1 MIGLSLKGMDKLQK
15 AIDSKNKALI
25 TGVDNEMKAT
35 VMEINAKQISR
46 APIDTGKLR
55 QSIDYKKEAN
65 LSYTLLTQGMGA
77 KYAPYIEFGT
87 GDSNHVVIPKGLE
100 EEAGKYRGTKGFVI
114 NRRAQPFFFAPF
126 FEEKN
131 NLIKRIQKLLDI

>member
-25 TGVDNEMKAT
+25 TGIDNEMKAT
-35 VMEINAKQISR
+35 VVEINSKQVSR

-55 QSIDYKKEAN
+55 QSIDWKKEAN
-65 LSYTLLTQGMGA
+65 LNYTLLTQGMGA
-77 KYAPYIEFGT
+77 KYAPYVEFGT
-87 GDSNHVVIPKGLE
+87 GGMVEIPKGLE
-100 EEAGKYRGTKGFVI
+100 SEAAQFKGRGIRKV
-114 NRRAQPFFFAPF
+114 NMKAQPFFFSTF

-131 NLIKRIQKLLDI
+131 NLLKRIQKLLDK

>member
-35 VMEINAKQISR
+35 VVEINSKQVSR

-55 QSIDYKKEAN
+55 QSIDWKKEAN
-65 LSYTLLTQGMGA
+65 LSYILLTQGMGA
-77 KYAPYIEFGT
+77 KYAPYVEFGT
-87 GDSNHVVIPKGLE
+87 GGMVEIPKGLE
-100 EEAGKYRGTKGFVI
+100 SEAAKFKGRGIRKV
-114 NRRAQPFFFAPF
+114 NMKAQPFFFSPF

>member
-35 VMEINAKQISR
+35 VMEINKVQVSR
-46 APIDTGKLR
+46 CPKGPTGKAH
-55 QSIDYKKEAN
+55 QSLFVRKDAV
-65 LSYTLLTQGMGA
+65 LTYRLVSEGMGSE
-77 KYAPYIEFGT
+77 YTPYLEFGT
-87 GDSNHVVIPKGLE
+87 GGLVDIPKGLE
-100 EEAGKYRGTKGFVI
+100 SEAAKFKGRGIRKV
-114 NRRAQPFFFAPF
+114 NMKARPFFFSPF

-131 NLIKRIQKLLDI
+131 NLLKRIQKILDI

>member
-15 AIDSKNKALI
+15 AIESKNKALI

-35 VMEINAKQISR
+35 VVEINSKQVSR

-55 QSIDYKKEAN
+55 QSIDWKKEAN
-65 LSYTLLTQGMGA
+65 LNYTLLTQGMGA
-77 KYAPYIEFGT
+77 KYAPYVEFGT
-87 GDSNHVVIPKGLE
+87 GGMVEIPKGLE
-100 EEAGKYRGTKGFVI
+100 SEAAQFKGRGIRKV
-114 NRRAQPFFFAPF
+114 NMKAQPFFFSPF

-131 NLIKRIQKLLDI
+131 NLLKRIQKLLDK

>member
-25 TGVDNEMKAT
+25 IGVDNEMKAT
-35 VMEINAKQISR
+35 VMEINSKQISR

-77 KYAPYIEFGT
+77 KYAPYVEFGT
-87 GDSNHVVIPKGLE
+87 GGMVEIPKGLE
-100 EEAGKYRGTKGFVI
+100 SEAAKFKGRGIRKV
-114 NRRAQPFFFAPF
+114 NMKAQPFFFAPF

>member
-35 VMEINAKQISR
+35 VVEINSKQVSR

-55 QSIDYKKEAN
+55 QSIDWKKEAN
-65 LSYTLLTQGMGA
+65 LNYTLLTQGMGA
-77 KYAPYIEFGT
+77 KYAPYVEFGT
-87 GDSNHVVIPKGLE
+87 GGMVEIPKGLE
-100 EEAGKYRGTKGFVI
+100 SEAAQFKGRGIRKV
-114 NRRAQPFFFAPF
+114 NMKAQPFFFSPF

-131 NLIKRIQKLLDI
+131 NLLKRIQKLLDK

>member
-25 TGVDNEMKAT
+25 TGIDNEMKAT
-35 VMEINAKQISR
+35 VVEINSKQVSR

-55 QSIDYKKEAN
+55 QSIDWKKEAN
-65 LSYTLLTQGMGA
+65 LNYTLLTQGMGA
-77 KYAPYIEFGT
+77 KYAPYVEFGT
-87 GDSNHVVIPKGLE
+87 GGMVEIPKGLE
-100 EEAGKYRGTKGFVI
+100 SEAAQFKGRGIRKV
-114 NRRAQPFFFAPF
+114 NMKAQPFFFSPF

-131 NLIKRIQKLLDI
+131 NLLTKLNFQATD

>member
-25 TGVDNEMKAT
+25 TGIDNEMKAT
-35 VMEINAKQISR
+35 VVEINSKQVSR

-55 QSIDYKKEAN
+55 QSIDWKKEAN
-65 LSYTLLTQGMGA
+65 LNYTLLTQGMGA
-77 KYAPYIEFGT
+77 KYAPYVEFGT
-87 GDSNHVVIPKGLE
+87 GGMVEIPKGLE
-100 EEAGKYRGTKGFVI
+100 SEAAQFKGRGIRKV
-114 NRRAQPFFFAPF
+114 NMKAQPFFFSPF

-131 NLIKRIQKLLDI
+131 NLLKRIQKLLDK

>member
-55 QSIDYKKEAN
+55 QSIDWKKEAN
-65 LSYTLLTQGMGA
+65 LTYTLLTQGMGA
-77 KYAPYIEFGT
+77 KYAPYVEFGT
-87 GDSNHVVIPKGLE
+87 GGMVEIPKGLE
-100 EEAGKYRGTKGFVI
+100 SEAAQFKGRGIRKV
-114 NRRAQPFFFAPF
+114 NMKAQPFFFSPF

-131 NLIKRIQKLLDI
+131 NLLKRIQKLLDK